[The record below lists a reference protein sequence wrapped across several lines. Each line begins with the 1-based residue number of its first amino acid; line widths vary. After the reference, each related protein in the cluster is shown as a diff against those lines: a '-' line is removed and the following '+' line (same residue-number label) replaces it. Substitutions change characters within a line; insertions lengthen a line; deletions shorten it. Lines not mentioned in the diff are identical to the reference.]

1 MYPELRKWINQC
13 DACNDIGYKPEV
25 PLELSTYG
33 GETSAVAKNLRK
45 FFKELPLNEIGLC
58 DVCKKF
64 IR

>member
-58 DVCKKF
+58 DVGKKF